1 MIMDLRTADL
11 IENLVSVIM
20 PAFNCQDTIL
30 DAINSVREQTYS
42 YFELIIVDDGS
53 TDDTYNQLK
62 IFQNIPK

>member
-1 MIMDLRTADL
+1 MIMDLKTDDL

-42 YFELIIVDDGS
+42 YFD
-53 TDDTYNQLK
+53 
-62 IFQNIPK
+62 